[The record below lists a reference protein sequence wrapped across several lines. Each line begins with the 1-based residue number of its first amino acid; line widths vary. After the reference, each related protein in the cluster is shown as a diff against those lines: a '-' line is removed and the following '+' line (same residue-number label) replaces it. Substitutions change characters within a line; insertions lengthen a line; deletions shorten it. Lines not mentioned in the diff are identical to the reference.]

1 MPVKAGT
8 LCLAIALSTTSLRLA
23 AATLQ
28 TKPSDL
34 VADFDRSVAQGF
46 PARLSIGA
54 TDPRSRRDVN
64 DTAHQ
69 LVVESGIPANV
80 TFADGTRSRM
90 YQGTFDDKPV
100 AMTRSGSRLDISLP
114 RSDGMH
120 VISFST
126 GIAMAER
133 RHITDTGVAEA
144 DWTTPQ
150 RQRRQTHMD
159 SDKNSRA
166 VKIHMFIH
174 DDIQGYMTQEQVHAG
189 YVAWWLR
196 DANRVTLPFVSIDV
210 IYHAPI
216 HGVTNMPYIH
226 PMALS
231 DWTRTVKRWADE
243 EDETHS
249 ETHLKK
255 FILITLLQP
264 QTGVTGIAW
273 QGGNFA
279 MASIAGRYRIVA
291 HELGHLFGALHENA
305 AIQYKSGWWCES
317 NMYPNASALRSNC
330 YTYSDDN
337 RRRMRAYIVESPL
350 SPDMAEGGPPVI
362 D

>member
-1 MPVKAGT
+1 MSVKAGT
-8 LCLAIALSTTSLRLA
+8 LCLAIALSMTSHRLA

-34 VADFDRSVAQGF
+34 VADFDRTVAQGF

-54 TDPRSRRDVN
+54 PDPRPRRNAD

-69 LVVESGIPANV
+69 LVVDSNLPANV

-100 AMTRSGSRLDISLP
+100 AIARSGSRLDISIP
-114 RSDGMH
+114 GSDGMH
-120 VISFST
+120 IVSFST
-126 GIAMAER
+126 GSATAER
-133 RHITDTGVAEA
+133 RHITDTGTTEA
-144 DWTTPQ
+144 NWTVPQ
-150 RQRRQTHMD
+150 RQRRQVVMD
-159 SDKNSRA
+159 NDKNSRS

-174 DDIQGYMTQEQVHAG
+174 DDIHGYLTQEQVHAG

-196 DANRVTLPFVSIDV
+196 DANRMTLPFVSIDV
-210 IYHAPI
+210 IYHSPI
-216 HGVTNMPYIH
+216 EGVTNMPYTH
-226 PMALS
+226 STALF

-255 FILITLLQP
+255 FMLITLLQP
-264 QTGVTGIAW
+264 QPGVAGIAW

-291 HELGHLFGALHENA
+291 HELGHLFGALHEGA

-337 RRRMRAYIVESPL
+337 QRRMRAYIVESPL